1 MNRSLAALILAGSA
15 LASLSVSSCAWA
27 QSDEPAQTAA
37 PAAAPAAA
45 PPAAAPA
52 VAPANPD
59 CAARA
64 SEKKLAGAALDSF
77 MKKCARETATANCD
91 VAAGEKKLKG
101 AAKKSFTKKCVKDA
115 IIAQ

>member
-27 QSDEPAQTAA
+27 QSDEPAQT
-37 PAAAPAAA
+37 AAPAAA